1 MLKSFHF
8 LILAGVV
15 VFGQAGCGGS
25 RNDGYSHAAP
35 HHHDP
40 PHGGAGVTLGDED
53 AHIEFLTDAA
63 AGTVTAW
70 FFSPHMERYLRIK
83 AESFEVL
90 AKLQGVEKSLSFVA
104 VANAGT
110 GETVGNTSQFVA
122 EADWL
127 SNVESFDAVLSGVT
141 VRGRLYRSVAFNYPK
156 GN

>member
-1 MLKSFHF
+1 MIK
-8 LILAGVV
+8 LISCMILGSLFALA
-15 VFGQAGCGGS
+15 QAGCSGGH
-25 RNDGYSHAAP
+25 DHDHSHAGP
-35 HHHDP
+35 HKHEP